1 MRNPIATCVLMLVP
15 LLPFGAGA
23 GQAAVPERQAS
34 EPSVA
39 VRPPAEKTVAERPS
53 AEKTVAERPSADQQ
67 ARALFDGDWEWRLQN
82 QPEYAT
88 SVGDYRYDA
97 TLSDTT
103 LGASRAANAHQRKML
118 EQARQIERDKLSAAQ
133 QLSYDLFVWEKEQ
146 AVKAAA
152 LYPFQAQPVS
162 AYAGIHI
169 TLAQL
174 PAQMPFAT
182 ETDYRNYLAR
192 LDAVPA
198 HVAGLIEQLREGMRS
213 GWVAPRVTV
222 RAVPP
227 LLKQLRENAVDGALG
242 QPFRQIPATIDK
254 PVREALALA
263 GPLVLRNRVLPALQ
277 ELEDFLRKE
286 YLPAARESIAA
297 SALPSGLDY
306 YLLAVTRQTTIDM
319 APADIHA
326 LGLKEVARLRGEMTA
341 AIARTGF
348 GGSFAQFSVFAK
360 TDPRLFYT
368 SADALLARYRRIIAR
383 AGAAVPKL
391 FAGAPAQEVLVK
403 AATGPGTEKQ
413 GAAWYEAGNAER
425 PAAFVVNT
433 SLMETRPM
441 WEMETLALH
450 EALPGHHLQVA
461 RAAEIADLPAFR
473 RHGWHGAYGEG
484 WALYAETLGPELG
497 FYKDAFSAFGHLN
510 AEMFRAV
517 RLVVDT
523 GIHTQGWTRQQ
534 ALDYLNANT
543 ANAPSDNELEVDRY
557 IAWPAQALGYKVGQL
572 KIRALRDKAQAALGD
587 RFDIRRFHS
596 VLLDQG
602 PLTLALLEQQVDAWI
617 AAAKKPAS

>member
-1 MRNPIATCVLMLVP
+1 MRKLIAICVLMLAP
-15 LLPFGAGA
+15 LAAGA
-23 GQAAVPERQAS
+23 GPAVTPERLT
-34 EPSVA
+34 P
-39 VRPPAEKTVAERPS
+39 
-53 AEKTVAERPSADQQ
+53 DQQ
-67 ARALFDGDWEWRLQN
+67 ARALFDSDWQWRLQN

-88 SVGDYRYDA
+88 TVGDYRYDA

-103 LGASRAANAHQRKML
+103 LAASRAANAHQRKML
-118 EQARQIERDKLSAAQ
+118 EQARQIERDKLTGQQ

-152 LYPFQAQPVS
+152 LYPFQAQPIS
-162 AYAGIHI
+162 SWAGIHL

-174 PAQMPFAT
+174 AAQMPFAT
-182 ETDYRNYLAR
+182 ETNYRNYLAR

-198 HVAGLIEQLREGMRS
+198 HVSGLIEQLREGMRT
-213 GWVAPRVTV
+213 GWVAPKVAV
-222 RAVPP
+222 RGVPSI
-227 LLKQLRENAVDGALG
+227 LRQLRENAVDGALG
-242 QPFRQIPATIDK
+242 LPFRQIPASIDK
-254 PVREALALA
+254 PVRDALALA
-263 GPLVLRNRVLPALQ
+263 GPAALRNRVAPALQ
-277 ELEDFLRKE
+277 ELEEFLRNE

-306 YLLAVTRQTTIDM
+306 YLLAVMRQTTIEM

-326 LGLKEVARLRGEMTA
+326 LGLKEVARLRTEMAA

-348 GGSFAQFSVFAK
+348 AGSFAQFIVFAN

-368 SADALLARYRRIIAR
+368 SADPLLARYRRIIAR
-383 AGAAVPKL
+383 AGAAMPKL
-391 FAGAPAQEVLVK
+391 FAAVPTQEVLVK
-403 AATGPGTEKQ
+403 AASGPGTDKQ

-433 SLMETRPM
+433 ALLETRPI

-461 RAAEIADLPAFR
+461 RAADMADLPAFR
-473 RHGWHGAYGEG
+473 RHGWHAAYGEG
-484 WALYAETLGPELG
+484 WALYAESLGPELG
-497 FYKDAFSAFGHLN
+497 FFKEAFSAFGHLN
-510 AEMFRAV
+510 ADMFRAV

-534 ALDYLNANT
+534 AIDYMNANT

-557 IAWPAQALGYKVGQL
+557 IAWPGQALGYKIGQL

-587 RFDIRRFHS
+587 KFDIRRFHS
-596 VLLDQG
+596 VVLDNG

-617 AAAKKPAS
+617 AAARKPAS

>member
-1 MRNPIATCVLMLVP
+1 MRKLTATCVLMLAP
-15 LLPFGAGA
+15 LTAGA
-23 GQAAVPERQAS
+23 GQAAVPERSVPERSVPDKPAAERAALERPAS
-34 EPSVA
+34 E
-39 VRPPAEKTVAERPS
+39 RPTP
-53 AEKTVAERPSADQQ
+53 DQQ

-103 LGASRAANAHQRKML
+103 LAASRAANAHQRKML
-118 EQARQIERDKLSAAQ
+118 DQARQIERDKLSPRQ

-152 LYPFQAQPVS
+152 LYPFQAQPIS

-174 PAQMPFAT
+174 AAQMPFAS
-182 ETDYRNYLAR
+182 EADYRNYLAR

-213 GWVAPRVTV
+213 GWVAPRATM

-227 LLKQLRENAVDGALG
+227 LLKQLREAAVDGALG

-254 PVREALALA
+254 PVRDALALA
-263 GPLVLRNRVLPALQ
+263 GPVALRNRVAPALQ
-277 ELEDFLRKE
+277 ELEEFLRSE
-286 YLPAARESIAA
+286 YIPAARESIAA

-326 LGLKEVARLRGEMTA
+326 LGLKEVARLRTQMTA

-348 GGSFAQFSVFAK
+348 GGSFAQFIVFAK

-368 SADALLARYRRIIAR
+368 SSDALLARYRRIITR
-383 AGAAVPKL
+383 ASASVPKL
-391 FAGAPAQEVLVK
+391 FAAAPTQEVLVK
-403 AATGPGTEKQ
+403 AASGPGTEKQ
-413 GAAWYEAGNAER
+413 GAAWYEAGTAER

-433 SLMETRPM
+433 SLIETRPI

-461 RAAEIADLPAFR
+461 RAADIADLPAFR

-523 GIHTQGWTRQQ
+523 GIHTRGWTRQQ
-534 ALDYLNANT
+534 AIDYMNANT

-572 KIRALRDKAQAALGD
+572 KMRALREKAQAALGD
-587 RFDIRRFHS
+587 KFDIRRFHS
-596 VLLDQG
+596 VVLDNG

>member
-1 MRNPIATCVLMLVP
+1 MRKLIATCVLMLAP
-15 LLPFGAGA
+15 LAAGA
-23 GQAAVPERQAS
+23 GQAAVPER
-34 EPSVA
+34 SV
-39 VRPPAEKTVAERPS
+39 PERP
-53 AEKTVAERPSADQQ
+53 AVERAAVERPTPDQQ
-67 ARALFDGDWEWRLQN
+67 ARALFDSDWEWRLQN

-88 SVGDYRYDA
+88 SLGDYRYDA
-97 TLSDTT
+97 LLSDTT
-103 LGASRAANAHQRKML
+103 LAASRAANAHQRKML
-118 EQARQIERDKLSAAQ
+118 EQARQIERDKLSAQQ
-133 QLSYDLFVWEKEQ
+133 QLSYDLFVWEKQQ

-152 LYPFQAQPVS
+152 LYPFQAQPIS

-174 PAQMPFAT
+174 AAQMPFAT
-182 ETDYRNYLAR
+182 EGDYRNYLAR

-198 HVAGLIEQLREGMRS
+198 HVSGLIEQLREGIRT
-213 GWVAPRVTV
+213 GWVAPKAAV
-222 RAVPP
+222 RGVPP
-227 LLKQLRENAVDGALG
+227 MLRQLRENAVDGPLG

-254 PVREALALA
+254 PVRDALALA
-263 GPLVLRNRVLPALQ
+263 GPVALRNRVVPALQ
-277 ELEDFLRKE
+277 ELEDFLRNE
-286 YLPAARESIAA
+286 YVPVARESIAA

-306 YLLAVTRQTTIDM
+306 YLLAVTRQTTVEM

-348 GGSFAQFSVFAK
+348 NGSFAQFMVFAK

-368 SADALLARYRRIIAR
+368 SGDSLLARYRRIITR
-383 AGAAVPKL
+383 AGAGMPKL
-391 FAGAPAQEVLVK
+391 FAAAPTQEVLVK
-403 AATGPGTEKQ
+403 AATGPNTDKQ
-413 GAAWYEAGNAER
+413 GAAWYEAGTADR

-433 SLMETRPM
+433 SLIETRPM

-450 EALPGHHLQVA
+450 EALPGHHLQVT
-461 RAAEIADLPAFR
+461 RAAAVADLPAFR
-473 RHGWHGAYGEG
+473 RHGWHAAYGEG
-484 WALYAETLGPELG
+484 WALYAETLGAELG

-534 ALDYLNANT
+534 ALEYMNANT
-543 ANAPSDNELEVDRY
+543 ANAPTDNELEVDRY
-557 IAWPAQALGYKVGQL
+557 IAWPGQALGYKVGQL

-587 RFDIRRFHS
+587 KFDIRRFHS
-596 VLLDQG
+596 VVLDNG

>member
-1 MRNPIATCVLMLVP
+1 MRKLIATSVLMLAP
-15 LLPFGAGA
+15 LAAGA
-23 GQAAVPERQAS
+23 GQAGVPERPAQ
-34 EPSVA
+34 ERPA
-39 VRPPAEKTVAERPS
+39 VERLAAERP
-53 AEKTVAERPSADQQ
+53 TAERQAADQQ

-97 TLSDTT
+97 ALSETT
-103 LGASRAANAHQRKML
+103 LVASRAANAHQRKML
-118 EQARQIERDKLSAAQ
+118 DQARQIERDKLSPQQ

-152 LYPFQAQPVS
+152 LYPFQAQPIS
-162 AYAGIHI
+162 AYAGLHI

-174 PAQMPFAT
+174 AAQMPFAT
-182 ETDYRNYLAR
+182 EGDYRNYLAR

-213 GWVAPRVTV
+213 GWVAPKVTV

-227 LLKQLRENAVDGALG
+227 LLKQLRENAVDGPLG
-242 QPFRQIPATIDK
+242 QPFRQIPASIDK
-254 PVREALALA
+254 PVRDALALA
-263 GPLVLRNRVLPALQ
+263 GPAALRNRVAPALQ
-277 ELEDFLRKE
+277 ELEEFLRNE
-286 YLPAARESIAA
+286 YVPVARESIAA

-306 YLLAVTRQTTIDM
+306 YLLAVTRQTTIEM
-319 APADIHA
+319 APAAIHA
-326 LGLKEVARLRGEMTA
+326 LGLKEVARLRAGMTA

-348 GGSFAQFSVFAK
+348 SGSFAQFIVFAK

-368 SADALLARYRRIIAR
+368 SGDALLARYRRIITR
-383 AGAAVPKL
+383 ANAAVPKL
-391 FAGAPAQEVLVK
+391 FATAPAQEVLVK
-403 AATGPGTEKQ
+403 AATGAGTEKL
-413 GAAWYEAGNAER
+413 GAAWYEAGAADR

-433 SLMETRPM
+433 SLIETRPM

-461 RAAEIADLPAFR
+461 RAADIADLPAFR

-534 ALDYLNANT
+534 ALDYMNANT
-543 ANAPSDNELEVDRY
+543 ANAPGDNELEVDRY

-572 KIRALRDKAQAALGD
+572 KIRALREKAQAALGNK
-587 RFDIRRFHS
+587 FDLRRFHS
-596 VLLDQG
+596 VVLDNG

>member
-1 MRNPIATCVLMLVP
+1 MRKLIASCVLMLAP
-15 LLPFGAGA
+15 LHAGA
-23 GQAAVPERQAS
+23 GQAAAPER
-34 EPSVA
+34 SV
-39 VRPPAEKTVAERPS
+39 PDKPAAERAAAERP
-53 AEKTVAERPSADQQ
+53 TPDQQ
-67 ARALFDGDWEWRLQN
+67 ARALFDSDWEWRLQN

-88 SVGDYRYDA
+88 SLGDYRYD
-97 TLSDTT
+97 TLLSDTT
-103 LGASRAANAHQRKML
+103 LAASRAANAHQRKML
-118 EQARQIERDKLSAAQ
+118 EQAGQIERDRLSPQQ
-133 QLSYDLFVWEKEQ
+133 QLSYDLFVWEKQQ

-152 LYPFQAQPVS
+152 LYPFQAQPIS
-162 AYAGIHI
+162 AYAGIHV
-169 TLAQL
+169 TLAQVA
-174 PAQMPFAT
+174 AQMPFAT
-182 ETDYRNYLAR
+182 ENDYRNYLAR

-198 HVAGLIEQLREGMRS
+198 HVSGLIEQLREGMRS
-213 GWVAPRVTV
+213 GWVAPKAAV
-222 RAVPP
+222 RGVPP
-227 LLKQLRENAVDGALG
+227 MLRQLRENAVDGALG
-242 QPFRQIPATIDK
+242 LPFRQIPATIDK
-254 PVREALALA
+254 PVRDALALA
-263 GPLVLRNRVLPALQ
+263 GPVMLRNRVAPALQ
-277 ELEDFLRKE
+277 ELEDFLRNE
-286 YLPAARESIAA
+286 YVPGARDSIAA

-306 YLLAVTRQTTIDM
+306 YLLAVARQTTVDM
-319 APADIHA
+319 APAAIHA

-348 GGSFAQFSVFAK
+348 SGSFAQFIAFAK

-368 SADALLARYRRIIAR
+368 SGDALLARYRRIIAR

-391 FAGAPAQEVLVK
+391 FAAVPAQEVLVK

-413 GAAWYEAGNAER
+413 GAAWYEAGSADR

-450 EALPGHHLQVA
+450 EALPGHHLQVV
-461 RAAEIADLPAFR
+461 RAAGIADLPAFR
-473 RHGWHGAYGEG
+473 RHGWHAAYGEG

-534 ALDYLNANT
+534 ALDYMNANT
-543 ANAPSDNELEVDRY
+543 ANAPGDNELEVDRY
-557 IAWPAQALGYKVGQL
+557 IAWPGQALGYKVGQL
-572 KIRALRDKAQAALGD
+572 KIRALRDKAQAALGEK
-587 RFDIRRFHS
+587 FDIRRFHS
-596 VLLDQG
+596 VVLDNG

-617 AAAKKPAS
+617 AAARKPAS

>member
-1 MRNPIATCVLMLVP
+1 MRKLIAICVLMLAP
-15 LLPFGAGA
+15 LTAGA
-23 GQAAVPERQAS
+23 GPAVTPERIT
-34 EPSVA
+34 P
-39 VRPPAEKTVAERPS
+39 
-53 AEKTVAERPSADQQ
+53 DQQ
-67 ARALFDGDWEWRLQN
+67 ARALFDSDWQWRLQN

-88 SVGDYRYDA
+88 ALGDYRYDA

-103 LGASRAANAHQRKML
+103 LSASRAANAHQRRML
-118 EQARQIERDKLSAAQ
+118 EQARQIERDKLTGQQ

-152 LYPFQAQPVS
+152 LYPFQAQPIS
-162 AYAGIHI
+162 YYAGIHI
-169 TLAQL
+169 NLAQL
-174 PAQMPFAT
+174 AAQMPFAT

-198 HVAGLIEQLREGMRS
+198 HVSGLIEQLREGMRT
-213 GWVAPRVTV
+213 GWVAPKVSV
-222 RAVPP
+222 RAVPAI
-227 LLKQLRENAVDGALG
+227 LKQLRENAVDGALG
-242 QPFRQIPATIDK
+242 LPFRQIPATIDK
-254 PVREALALA
+254 PVRDALALA
-263 GPLVLRNRVLPALQ
+263 GPAALRNRVAPALQ
-277 ELEDFLRKE
+277 ELEEFIRTE
-286 YLPAARESIAA
+286 YLPVARESIAA

-326 LGLKEVARLRGEMTA
+326 LGLKEVARLRTDMTA

-348 GGSFAQFSVFAK
+348 SGGFAQFIVFAK

-368 SADALLARYRRIIAR
+368 SADPLLARYRRIITR
-383 AGAAVPKL
+383 ASAAMPKL
-391 FAGAPAQEVLVK
+391 FAAVPAQEVQVK
-403 AATGPGTEKQ
+403 AASGPGTEKQ
-413 GAAWYEAGNAER
+413 GVAWYEAGNAER

-433 SLMETRPM
+433 SLLETRPM

-461 RAAEIADLPAFR
+461 RAADIADLPAFR
-473 RHGWHGAYGEG
+473 RHGWHAAYGEG
-484 WALYAETLGPELG
+484 WALYAESLGQEMG
-497 FYKDAFSAFGHLN
+497 FFKDAFSAFGHLN
-510 AEMFRAV
+510 ADMFRAV

-534 ALDYLNANT
+534 AIDYMNANT

-557 IAWPAQALGYKVGQL
+557 IAWPGQALGYKVGQL
-572 KIRALRDKAQAALGD
+572 KIRALREKAQGALGD
-587 RFDIRRFHS
+587 KFDIRRFHS
-596 VLLDQG
+596 VVLDNG

-617 AAAKKPAS
+617 AAARKPAS